1 MHILL
6 VEDDTMLAE
15 AMSAGLAL
23 AGCDVAWV
31 VDGLAAQAALD
42 GHAYDAVLLDL
53 GLPQRSGFELLA
65 QLRRAYDTTP
75 VIVVTACDQL
85 SDRLRALDGGAD
97 DFVLKPFP
105 MEELLARLRAV
116 VRRAQGRVSPLL
128 HCEDVTLD
136 PARREVRRGEAPVHL
151 SLHEYRTLLA
161 LMERQGWVVPRDQLQ
176 RAVYRDA
183 QGVESNTIAVY
194 VHQLRRKLGEQ
205 LITTLPGHG
214 YRLGP
219 AR

>member
-6 VEDDTMLAE
+6 VEDDAMLAR
-15 AMSAGLAL
+15 AVVTGLRISE
-23 AGCDVAWV
+23 CHVDHVA
-31 VDGLAAQAALD
+31 DGLSAQAALD
-42 GHAYDAVLLDL
+42 NHAYDAVLLDL
-53 GLPQRSGFELLA
+53 GLPGRSGFDLLSK
-65 QLRRAYDTTP
+65 LRGAYDTTP
-75 VIVVTACDQL
+75 VIVVTARDAL

-128 HCEDVTLD
+128 QCEDVTLD
-136 PARREVRRGEAPVHL
+136 PARREVRQGAQSVKL
-151 SLHEYRTLLA
+151 SVHEYRTLLA
-161 LMERQGWVVPRDQLQ
+161 LMERQGWVVTREQLQ
-176 RAVYRDA
+176 QAVYRDA
-183 QGVESNTIAVY
+183 QTVESNTIAVY
-194 VHQLRRKLGEQ
+194 VHQLRRKLGER

-214 YRLGP
+214 YRIGH

>member
-6 VEDDTMLAE
+6 VEDDEMLAR
-15 AMSAGLAL
+15 AVRAGLAQHD
-23 AGCDVAWV
+23 CEVAHAA
-31 VDGLAAQAALD
+31 DGLSAQAALD

-65 QLRRAYDTTP
+65 MLRSRYDTTP
-75 VIVVTACDQL
+75 VIVVTARDQL

-97 DFVLKPFP
+97 DYVLKPFP

-116 VRRAQGRVSPLL
+116 VRRAQGRVAPLL
-128 HCEDVTLD
+128 CCDDVTLD
-136 PARREVRRGEAPVHL
+136 PARREVTRQGEPVHL
-151 SLHEYRTLLA
+151 SVHEYRTLLA
-161 LMERQGWVVPRDQLQ
+161 LMERQGWVVTREQLQ

-183 QGVESNTIAVY
+183 QTIESNTIAVY
-194 VHQLRRKLGEQ
+194 VHQLRRKLGER
-205 LITTLPGHG
+205 LIVTLPGHG
-214 YRLGP
+214 YRVGH